1 MKKKN
6 NILIVGC
13 GNMGSAHI
21 KSFLNKD
28 NINLYLYDKSKIKLD
43 SFKKI
48 KNIHVLNNL
57 KLKTNFHFCIIS
69 TNSSQRFSLFKKL
82 ILQKKIQIFLLE
94 KFMFLIKNHYIN
106 VKNYFDVK
114 KIYNNVWGKYLHKEA
129 SKFNLKSYH
138 SVQIFIEEGHLLTN
152 LIHFMNFFSCY
163 QRFKK
168 VSKFDLKPIKNNNYD
183 EFKGNIVL
191 DYTNQKVA
199 IRTKKIIN
207 NFEIL
212 FYSQDK
218 KKVFKIIVKNDLKF
232 YFYLNY
238 KLLKVTK
245 FPLASFFSY
254 KIFKKNS
261 LVPNF
266 NEILD
271 DNLNVIEIFNKF
283 ISKKKLILI
292 R

>member
-1 MKKKN
+1 MGPWDVVPLETKGN
-6 NILIVGC
+6 GNILHNGLAKGLC
-13 GNMGSAHI
+13 L
-21 KSFLNKD
+21 SFNRPF
-28 NINLYLYDKSKIKLD
+28 SK
-43 SFKKI
+43 
-48 KNIHVLNNL
+48 
-57 KLKTNFHFCIIS
+57 C
-69 TNSSQRFSLFKKL
+69 
-82 ILQKKIQIFLLE
+82 
-94 KFMFLIKNHYIN
+94 
-106 VKNYFDVK
+106 VKNAT
-114 KIYNNVWGKYLHKEA
+114 I
-129 SKFNLKSYH
+129 
-138 SVQIFIEEGHLLTN
+138 T
-152 LIHFMNFFSCY
+152 
-163 QRFKK
+163 
-168 VSKFDLKPIKNNNYD
+168 KPIKNNNYD

-238 KLLKVTK
+238 KLLKVIK

-271 DNLNVIEIFNKF
+271 DNLKVIEIFNKF
-283 ISKKKLILI
+283 IPKKKLILI